1 MAVVY
6 QGGAI
11 VVRNTADGPQVLLV
25 RAKRDPRNWIFPKGH
40 QEKGETLAET
50 AVREL
55 AEEGGVV
62 GESIQSVGVSI
73 FRWGKDDFEVTYFL
87 VRDTGRRVKAE
98 RESVWRSFD
107 DAKALIS
114 FDEGRRFLDQA
125 QQILRKSQ
133 R

>member
-1 MAVVY
+1 MPVVR

-11 VVRNTADGPQVLLV
+11 VIRNTADGPKVLLV

-40 QEKGETLAET
+40 REKGETLAET

-62 GESIQSVGVSI
+62 GEPIQSVGVST
-73 FRWGKDDFEVTYFL
+73 FRWGKDDIEVTYFL

-98 RESVWRSFD
+98 RESVWRSF
-107 DAKALIS
+107 AEARKLLS
-114 FDEGRRFLDQA
+114 FDDGRRLLDLA
-125 QQILRKSQ
+125 RQIMRESQ

>member
-11 VVRNTADGPQVLLV
+11 VVRDSRDGLEVLLV

-55 AEEGGVV
+55 AEEGGIV
-62 GESIQSVGVSI
+62 GESIQSVGVST
-73 FRWGKDDFEVTYFL
+73 FALGKDAIEVTYFL
-87 VRDTGRRVKAE
+87 VRDTGRRVKGE
-98 RESVWRSFD
+98 RESVWRSFVE
-107 DAKALIS
+107 AKALIS
-114 FDEGRRFLDQA
+114 FDDGRRLLEQA
-125 QQILRKSQ
+125 QQIIRKLQ

>member
-11 VVRNTADGPQVLLV
+11 VVRDSANGPKVLLV
-25 RAKRDPRNWIFPKGH
+25 QAKRDPRNWIFPKGH
-40 QEKGETLAET
+40 QEKGESLAET

-62 GESIQSVGVSI
+62 GESIQSVGVST

-98 RESVWRSFD
+98 RKSVWRTFGDAREMISFD
-107 DAKALIS
+107 D
-114 FDEGRRFLDQA
+114 GRRLLDQA
-125 QQILRKSQ
+125 HQIIRKSQ